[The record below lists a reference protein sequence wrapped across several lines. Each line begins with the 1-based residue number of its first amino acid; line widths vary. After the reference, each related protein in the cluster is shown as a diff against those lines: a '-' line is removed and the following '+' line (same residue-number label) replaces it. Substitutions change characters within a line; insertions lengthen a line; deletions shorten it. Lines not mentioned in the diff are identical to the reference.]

1 MTEKQRKFCENYV
14 KTGNAT
20 QSAIAAGYS
29 ENSARSTASDL
40 LHDDNVLGYLADLT
54 GTDRGTSA
62 IRELVRF
69 FYGIMRD
76 KETPL
81 ALRIKAAEILT
92 KRGGGW
98 ESCCVESYT
107 ANSVIR
113 GMVDEEMLDKIEA
126 KAHENQNNQT
136 DFE

>member
-1 MTEKQRKFCENYV
+1 MTDKQRKFCENYV

-40 LHDDNVLGYLADLT
+40 LREENVLAYLAELT
-54 GTDRGTSA
+54 GTDRDTTA
-62 IRELVRF
+62 IQELVRF

-76 KETPL
+76 KDAPL

-98 ESCCVESYT
+98 ESCCVESYSS
-107 ANSVIR
+107 NSVIR
-113 GMVDEEMLDKIEA
+113 GIADDEMIANIEA
-126 KAHENQNNQT
+126 KARENQNNQT